1 MLRILVLLLLLPVS
15 VCALQGRG
23 EPGYDYL
30 SRWGDVSF
38 NHWRHQNRVE
48 TCEACHHL
56 GVNLGRCASCH
67 GVIEGLPQHKD
78 VLHKSC
84 INCHWQKK
92 GPTECSGCH
101 DPERV
106 NDAIY
111 RD

>member
-38 NHWRHQNRVE
+38 SHWRHQNRVDSCE
-48 TCEACHHL
+48 TCHHL
-56 GVNLGRCASCH
+56 GVNMGRCATCH
-67 GVIEGLPQHKD
+67 GVIAGLPQHKD

-101 DPERV
+101 DPKRV
-106 NDAIY
+106 NDSIY